1 MSKLLTGLVNWLDAR
16 MPIVQTWNTHMAQ
29 YYAPKNFNFW
39 YIFGVLAIVTL
50 VIQFVSGIWLAMSYS
65 PTESGAFAS
74 VEYIMR
80 DVNYGWLIRYMHT
93 TGASFFFLVVYLHMF
108 RGIIYGSSRKPR
120 ELVWLIGMAIFLVL
134 MAAAFTGYLLPWGQ
148 MSFWGAQVIT
158 SLFGAIPYIGDTLV
172 LWIRGDYNVSGATL
186 NRYFALHVV
195 VFPIILLILVY
206 LHIVALHSV
215 GSNNP
220 DGIEIKKLKNAQG
233 HPVDGVP
240 FHPYYTVKDLV
251 GVIIFLI
258 IFAGVMFFAPEM
270 GGFFIEYPNYTP
282 ADWLK
287 TPEHVA
293 PVWYMTPFYSVLRA
307 VPDKL
312 GGVMAMGAAIAFL
325 FIIPWLDRSKVKS
338 IRYRGI
344 YFKIAI
350 VIFVISFIVLAYL
363 GTQAPSDAKTW
374 LARIFTTTY
383 FLFFILMP
391 FYTYYDKTKPVPE
404 RVR

>member
-1 MSKLLTGLVNWLDAR
+1 
-16 MPIVQTWNTHMAQ
+16 
-29 YYAPKNFNFW
+29 
-39 YIFGVLAIVTL
+39 
-50 VIQFVSGIWLAMSYS
+50 SGIWLAMNYT
-65 PTESGAFAS
+65 PTETGAFAS

-80 DVNYGWLIRYMHT
+80 DMNYGWLIRYMHT
-93 TGASFFFLVVYLHMF
+93 TGASFFFIVVYLHMF
-108 RGIIYGSSRKPR
+108 RAIIYGSHRKPR
-120 ELVWLIGMAIFLVL
+120 ELIWLIGMAIFITL

-158 SLFGAIPYIGDTLV
+158 SLFGAIPYVGEDLMTWV
-172 LWIRGDYNVSGATL
+172 RGDFNVSGTTL

-206 LHIVALHSV
+206 LHIIALHTV

-220 DGIEIKKLKNAQG
+220 DGIEIKKLKDEAG
-233 HPVDGVP
+233 HPLDGIR

-251 GVIIFLI
+251 GVIVFLI
-258 IFAGVMFFAPEM
+258 IFSAVLFFHPEM
-270 GGFFIEYPNYTP
+270 NGFFIEYANYAP

-307 VPDKL
+307 VPNKL

-325 FIIPWLDRSKVKS
+325 FVIPWLDRSKVKS

-350 VIFVISFIVLAYL
+350 TIFVVSFIVLAYL
-363 GTQAPSDAKTW
+363 GTQAPSQVKTL
-374 LARIFTTTY
+374 LARVFTTTY

-391 FYTYYDKTKPVPE
+391 VYTYFDKTKPVPE

>member
-1 MSKLLTGLVNWLDAR
+1 VSKIISGLVDWIDAR
-16 MPIVQTWNTHMAQ
+16 IPVVKAWNTHVGQ
-29 YYAPKNFNFW
+29 YYAPKNFNIW
-39 YIFGVLAIVTL
+39 YIFGVLAIVVL

-65 PTESGAFAS
+65 PTETGAFAS

-120 ELVWLIGMAIFLVL
+120 ELVWLIGMGIFLVL

-158 SLFGAIPYIGDTLV
+158 SLFSAIPYIGDSLV

-206 LHIVALHSV
+206 LHIIALHTV

-220 DGIEIKKLKNAQG
+220 DGIEIKNLKNAEG
-233 HPVDGVP
+233 HPVDGIR
-240 FHPYYTVKDLV
+240 FHPYYSVKDLV
-251 GVIIFLI
+251 GVIVFLI
-258 IFAGVMFFAPEM
+258 IFAAVMFFAPEM
-270 GGFFIEYPNYTP
+270 GGFFIEYPNFTP

-307 VPDKL
+307 VPDKV

-325 FIIPWLDRSKVKS
+325 FIIPWLDRSPVKS
-338 IRYRGI
+338 IRYRGN

-350 VIFVISFIVLAYL
+350 TVFVISFIVLAYL
-363 GTQAPSDAKTW
+363 GTQAPSEAKTM
-374 LARIFTTTY
+374 LARVFTITY

-391 FYTYYDKTKPVPE
+391 FYTHYDKVKPVPE

>member
-1 MSKLLTGLVNWLDAR
+1 VSKILSGFVDWVDAR
-16 MPIVQTWNTHMAQ
+16 IPVVKAWNTHVGQ
-29 YYAPKNFNFW
+29 YYAPKNFNIW
-39 YIFGVLAIVTL
+39 YIFGVLALVVL
-50 VIQFVSGIWLAMSYS
+50 VIQFASGIWLAMSYS
-65 PTESGAFAS
+65 PTETGAFSS

-120 ELVWLIGMAIFLVL
+120 ELVWLIGMGIFLVL

-158 SLFGAIPYIGDTLV
+158 SLFGAIPYIGDSLV

-206 LHIVALHSV
+206 LHIIALHTV

-220 DGIEIKKLKNAQG
+220 DGIEIKNLKNAEG
-233 HPVDGVP
+233 HPVDGIR
-240 FHPYYTVKDLV
+240 FHPYYSVKDLV
-251 GVIIFLI
+251 GVIVFLI
-258 IFAGVMFFAPEM
+258 IFAAVMFFAPEM
-270 GGFFIEYPNYTP
+270 GGFFIEYPNFTP

-307 VPDKL
+307 VPDKV

-325 FIIPWLDRSKVKS
+325 FIIPWLDRSPVKS
-338 IRYRGI
+338 IRYRGN

-350 VIFVISFIVLAYL
+350 TVFVISFIVLAYL
-363 GTQAPSDAKTW
+363 GTQAPSEAKTM
-374 LARIFTTTY
+374 LARVFTTTY

-391 FYTYYDKTKPVPE
+391 FYTYYDKVKPVPE

>member
-1 MSKLLTGLVNWLDAR
+1 
-16 MPIVQTWNTHMAQ
+16 
-29 YYAPKNFNFW
+29 
-39 YIFGVLAIVTL
+39 
-50 VIQFVSGIWLAMSYS
+50 
-65 PTESGAFAS
+65 
-74 VEYIMR
+74 
-80 DVNYGWLIRYMHT
+80 
-93 TGASFFFLVVYLHMF
+93 
-108 RGIIYGSSRKPR
+108 
-120 ELVWLIGMAIFLVL
+120 

-158 SLFGAIPYIGDTLV
+158 SLFSAIPYVGDTLV
-172 LWIRGDYNVSGATL
+172 TWIRGDYNVSGATL
-186 NRYFALHVV
+186 IVILPYMLCVSHYFINFG
-195 VFPIILLILVY
+195 VFAYYCLAY
-206 LHIVALHSV
+206 V

-220 DGIEIKKLKNAQG
+220 DGIEIKKLKNTQG

-258 IFAGVMFFAPEM
+258 IFSAVMFFAPEM
-270 GGFFIEYPNYTP
+270 GGFFIEYPNFTP

-307 VPDKL
+307 IPDKL
-312 GGVMAMGAAIAFL
+312 GGVMAMGGAIAFL
-325 FIIPWLDRSKVKS
+325 FVIPWLDRSKVKS

-344 YFKIAI
+344 YFKTAI
-350 VIFVISFIVLAYL
+350 TVFVISFIVLAYL
-363 GTQAPSDAKTW
+363 GTQAPSPVKTL
-374 LARIFTTTY
+374 LARIFTITY

-391 FYTYYDKTKPVPE
+391 IYTHYDKTKPVPE

>member
-1 MSKLLTGLVNWLDAR
+1 VKPLVGLVNWLDAR
-16 MPIVQTWNTHMAQ
+16 IPLVKTWNTHMGQ
-29 YYAPKNFNFW
+29 YYAPKNFNIW
-39 YIFGVLAIVTL
+39 YIFGVLAIVVM

-120 ELVWLIGMAIFLVL
+120 ELIWLIGMCIFLVL

-195 VFPIILLILVY
+195 VFPIILLVLVY
-206 LHIVALHSV
+206 LHIIALHSV

-220 DGIEIKKLKNAQG
+220 DGIEIKNLKDAQG
-233 HPVDGVP
+233 HPVDGIR

-251 GVIIFLI
+251 GVIVFLI
-258 IFAGVMFFAPEM
+258 IFAAVMFFSPEM
-270 GGFFIEYPNYTP
+270 GGFFIEYPNFTP

-307 VPDKL
+307 VPDKV
-312 GGVMAMGAAIAFL
+312 GGVMAMGASIAFL
-325 FIIPWLDRSKVKS
+325 FVIPWLDRSKVKS

-344 YFKIAI
+344 YFKTAI
-350 VIFVISFIVLAYL
+350 TVFVISFVVLAYL
-363 GTQAPSDAKTW
+363 GTQAPSEAKTM
-374 LARIFTTTY
+374 LARVFTTTY

>member
-1 MSKLLTGLVNWLDAR
+1 VSKLFTGLVNWLDAR
-16 MPIVQTWNTHMAQ
+16 IPLVQTWNTHMAQ

-39 YIFGVLAIVTL
+39 YIFGVLALVTL
-50 VIQFVSGIWLAMSYS
+50 VIQFVSGIWLAMSYT

-206 LHIVALHSV
+206 LHIIALHSV

-220 DGIEIKKLKNAQG
+220 DGIEIKKIKDAQG

>member
-1 MSKLLTGLVNWLDAR
+1 MKILTSLLNWVDAR
-16 MPIVQTWNTHMAQ
+16 MPVVKAWNTHVGQ
-29 YYAPKNFNFW
+29 YYAPKNFNVW
-39 YIFGVLAIVTL
+39 YIFGVLAIVVL
-50 VIQFVSGIWLAMSYS
+50 VIQFVSGIWLAMNYS
-65 PTESGAFAS
+65 PTDTGAFSS

-93 TGASFFFLVVYLHMF
+93 TGASFFFIVVYLHMF
-108 RGIIYGSSRKPR
+108 RGIIYGSHRKPR
-120 ELVWLIGMAIFLVL
+120 ELVWLLGMGIFLVL

-195 VFPIILLILVY
+195 VFPIIILILVY
-206 LHIVALHSV
+206 LHIIALHTV

-220 DGIEIKKLKNAQG
+220 DGVEIKKHKDSAG
-233 HPVDGVP
+233 HPIDGIR

-251 GVIIFLI
+251 GIIVFLI
-258 IFAGVMFFAPEM
+258 IFSAVMFFHPEM
-270 GGFFIEYPNYTP
+270 HGFFIEYANYTP

-307 VPDKL
+307 VPNKL

-325 FIIPWLDRSKVKS
+325 FVIPWLDRSPVKS

-344 YFKIAI
+344 YFKTAI
-350 VIFVISFIVLAYL
+350 VVFVISFIILGYL
-363 GTQAPSDAKTW
+363 GTQAPSPVKTL

-391 FYTYYDKTKPVPE
+391 VYTYFDKTKPVPE
-404 RVR
+404 RVRS

>member
-1 MSKLLTGLVNWLDAR
+1 MKILTGLVNWLDAR
-16 MPIVQTWNTHMAQ
+16 IPLIQTWNTHMAQ
-29 YYAPKNFNFW
+29 YYAPKNFNIW
-39 YIFGVLAIVTL
+39 YIFGVLAIVVMVL
-50 VIQFVSGIWLAMSYS
+50 QFVSGIWLAMSYS
-65 PTESGAFAS
+65 PTDTGAFAS

-80 DVNYGWLIRYMHT
+80 DVDYGWLIRYMHT
-93 TGASFFFLVVYLHMF
+93 TGASFFFVVVYLHMF
-108 RGIIYGSSRKPR
+108 RGIIYGSSKKPR
-120 ELVWLIGMAIFLVL
+120 ELVWLIGMGIFLVL

-158 SLFGAIPYIGDTLV
+158 SLFGAIPYVGDSLV
-172 LWIRGDYNVSGATL
+172 TWIRGDYNVSGVTL
-186 NRYFALHVV
+186 NRYFALHIV
-195 VFPIILLILVY
+195 VFPIILLVLVY
-206 LHIVALHSV
+206 LHIIALHSV

-220 DGIEIKKLKNAQG
+220 DGIEIKNLKNAQG

-258 IFAGVMFFAPEM
+258 IFSAVMFFAPEM

-307 VPDKL
+307 IPNKL
-312 GGVMAMGAAIAFL
+312 GGVVAMGAAIAFL
-325 FIIPWLDRSKVKS
+325 FVIPWLDRSKVKS

-344 YFKIAI
+344 YFKIA
-350 VIFVISFIVLAYL
+350 VTLFVISFIVLAYL
-363 GTQAPSDAKTW
+363 GTQAPSELKTT
-374 LARIFTTTY
+374 LARVFTITY

-391 FYTYYDKTKPVPE
+391 FYTYFDKTKPVPE

>member
-1 MSKLLTGLVNWLDAR
+1 MKPLVGLVNWLDAR
-16 MPIVQTWNTHMAQ
+16 IPLVKTWNTHMGQ
-29 YYAPKNFNFW
+29 YYAPKNFNIW
-39 YIFGVLAIVTL
+39 YIFGVLAIVVM

-120 ELVWLIGMAIFLVL
+120 ELIWLIGMCIFLVL

-195 VFPIILLILVY
+195 VFPIILLVLVY
-206 LHIVALHSV
+206 LHIIALHSV

-220 DGIEIKKLKNAQG
+220 DGIEIKNLKDAQG
-233 HPVDGVP
+233 HPVDGIR

-251 GVIIFLI
+251 GVIVFLI
-258 IFAGVMFFAPEM
+258 IFAAVMFFSPEM
-270 GGFFIEYPNYTP
+270 GGFFIEYPNFTP

-307 VPDKL
+307 VPDKV
-312 GGVMAMGAAIAFL
+312 GGVMAMGASIAFL
-325 FIIPWLDRSKVKS
+325 FVIPWLDRSKVKS

-344 YFKIAI
+344 YFKTAI
-350 VIFVISFIVLAYL
+350 TVFVISFVVLAYL
-363 GTQAPSDAKTW
+363 GTQAPSEAKTM
-374 LARIFTTTY
+374 LARVFTTTY

>member
-1 MSKLLTGLVNWLDAR
+1 MKPLVGLVNWLDAR
-16 MPIVQTWNTHMAQ
+16 IPLVKTWNTHMGQ
-29 YYAPKNFNFW
+29 YYAPKNFNIW
-39 YIFGVLAIVTL
+39 YMFGVLAIVVM

-65 PTESGAFAS
+65 PTETGAFDS

-120 ELVWLIGMAIFLVL
+120 ELIWLIGMCIFLVL

-195 VFPIILLILVY
+195 VFPIILLVLVY
-206 LHIVALHSV
+206 LHIIALHSV

-220 DGIEIKKLKNAQG
+220 DGIEIKKLKDAQG
-233 HPVDGVP
+233 NPVDGIR

-251 GVIIFLI
+251 GVIVFLI
-258 IFAGVMFFAPEM
+258 IFAAVMFFSPEM
-270 GGFFIEYPNYTP
+270 GGFFIEYPNFTP

-307 VPDKL
+307 VPDKV
-312 GGVMAMGAAIAFL
+312 GGVMAMGASIAFL
-325 FIIPWLDRSKVKS
+325 FVIPWLDRSKVKS

-344 YFKIAI
+344 YFKTAI
-350 VIFVISFIVLAYL
+350 TVFVISFVVLAYL
-363 GTQAPSDAKTW
+363 GTQGPSEAKTM